1 MKAALLN
8 ISSKGPINS
17 FTFAYKNVTLRVIIP
32 LFKTH
37 YSIGKSILTLNS
49 ETEEDDIGPNS

>member
-1 MKAALLN
+1 M
-8 ISSKGPINS
+8 
-17 FTFAYKNVTLRVIIP
+17 IIP

-49 ETEEDDIGPNS
+49 ETEEDDIGPNSVIDLAVKNNITDLFFVEDSFMGFIS